1 MTLVMKKKS
10 QITMYFSL
18 DELKMLAD
26 VDLNNDIIRPITPHE
41 ELFKGINMLKNNR
54 YKLFMNISK
63 VPKIVC

>member
-18 DELKMLAD
+18 NELKMLAD
-26 VDLNNDIIRPITPHE
+26 VDLNNDIIRPITPHK